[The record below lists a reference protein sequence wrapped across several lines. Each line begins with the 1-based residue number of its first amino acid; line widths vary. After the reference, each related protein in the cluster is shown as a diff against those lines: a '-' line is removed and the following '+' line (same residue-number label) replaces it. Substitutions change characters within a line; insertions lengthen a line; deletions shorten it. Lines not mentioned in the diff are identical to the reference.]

1 MSASPHQGLQP
12 GRRLAGVGLGVV
24 LAASVC
30 SCGGS
35 RSPSAHGTTAASTPA
50 TGSAQPSAAGTVDQG
65 ATDFLPSQS
74 PAGPATPDPAA
85 TADAVAR
92 AGAFLVAF
100 ARTDLPQDQ
109 WWAGIAP
116 YFTSSSAEVY
126 HWTDVR
132 NVTARGVDPAG
143 AVLLPTSTRYIA
155 QVAVPAAGG
164 AWTVRLI
171 RVGPQWQVE
180 RAAPPERRSS

>member
-1 MSASPHQGLQP
+1 M
-12 GRRLAGVGLGVV
+12 
-24 LAASVC
+24 
-30 SCGGS
+30 
-35 RSPSAHGTTAASTPA
+35 
-50 TGSAQPSAAGTVDQG
+50 
-65 ATDFLPSQS
+65 
-74 PAGPATPDPAA
+74 
-85 TADAVAR
+85 AR

-109 WWAGIAP
+109 WWAVIAP

-132 NVTARGVDPAG
+132 NVTAHGVDPAG
-143 AVLLPTSTRYIA
+143 ATLLPASTRYIA
-155 QVAVPAAGG
+155 QVAVPATGG